1 MSDTSKTTKP
11 FDDIRALVKTV
22 PHADGTVADSIKGI
36 TEVLGRG
43 LRPFGTL
50 AKPLTT
56 IAMWQGA
63 QLPQLARPLIAV
75 FAGTHGVAAQLSD
88 ADVIEASK
96 ARVASLTDGAAAV
109 RGMAAELGA
118 AFKVYEF
125 GLEYPSADFT
135 KDASLSERDCAAA
148 IAFGMEVV
156 AEGADIIVLGNA
168 GYGAATASAAIAL
181 SLYGGTAR
189 YWAGGQNGTARIK
202 AVEDGFAYHSG
213 EISDPL
219 ETLRVF
225 GGRDIAGM
233 VGAILAAGHQRIPVL
248 LDGYVS
254 CTAAAILFAID
265 PRSVAH
271 CIAAHNSAEPAH
283 DALLSRLSLTPILDL
298 GLNIGDGTG
307 GAMALSVLKV
317 AAAGLSTLKEG

>member
-1 MSDTSKTTKP
+1 MSDTPKTDKP

-22 PHADGTVADSIKGI
+22 PQADKTVAESILGL
-36 TEVLGRG
+36 TEGLGRG

-50 AKPLTT
+50 GRPLTT

-88 ADVIEASK
+88 ANIVEASK
-96 ARVASLTDGAAAV
+96 ARVASLTEGSAVV
-109 RGMAAELGA
+109 RGMASELGS

-125 GLEYPSADFT
+125 GLEYPSTDFT
-135 KDASLSERDCAAA
+135 KEASLSERDCAAA

-181 SLYGGTAR
+181 SLYGGTAG
-189 YWAGGQNGTARIK
+189 YWAGGQNASARIK
-202 AVEDGFAYHSG
+202 AVENGIGLHSG
-213 EISDPL
+213 EMNDPL

-254 CTAAAILFAID
+254 CTAAAILHAMD
-265 PRSVAH
+265 PQSVAH
-271 CIAAHNSAEPAH
+271 CIASHNSAEPAH
-283 DALLSRLSLTPILDL
+283 DALLSRLSLNPILDL
-298 GLNIGDGTG
+298 GVNIGDGTG